1 MVVTRSLA
9 AAAAVI
15 VGMTDWSEAQGGH
28 GGTYGDDA
36 ARLALTQVFHIR
48 LTQPLDWALDRE
60 QSVAA
65 KNLKQSK

>member
-15 VGMTDWSEAQGGH
+15 VGMTVWSEAQGDH

-36 ARLALTQVFHIR
+36 ARLALTQVFHFR
-48 LTQPLDWALDRE
+48 LTQPLDRALDRE
-60 QSVAA
+60 QSVAV
-65 KNLKQSK
+65 KDQGQSK